1 MELHLSLNRNMTYT
15 EHATQLLVYVKDFEE
30 QYLQPYVNKQM
41 LLSDKGEAD
50 AKVNQHVEFLTGFC
64 HSIKAVVEEKTI
76 DAVLV
81 QELKQVLEKSG
92 ILRPDQTLKVSFK
105 QQIDEVL
112 PVIEEIIRTR
122 DENS

>member
-1 MELHLSLNRNMTYT
+1 MTYT

-30 QYLQPYVNKQM
+30 LYLQPYVNKQT
-41 LLSDKGEAD
+41 LLLEIGEVD
-50 AKVNQHVEFLTGFC
+50 AKINHHVEFLTGFC
-64 HSIKAVVEEKTI
+64 NSIRAVVEEKTI

-81 QELKQVLEKSG
+81 QELKQGLEKSG
-92 ILRPDQTLKVSFK
+92 ILKPDQTLKVSFK